1 MDKVKI
7 NKAIDGLGLSV
18 DNKNTLKEALN
29 QDYETDISNL
39 ETRVDT
45 INTEL
50 STAKTDISTAK
61 TDISTAK
68 TDISTA
74 KTDISNLETR
84 VDNFINANEIIEL
97 GVGVDEETK
106 AANIAKL
113 GDTQRT
119 FFTNINHAYGTAS
132 WLPANGGNAFI
143 ITDEGHA
150 VKYTI
155 SKDGEVTKGKEFTL
169 KDFTSE
175 LNNKVDKVEGKQLS
189 SNDYTTAEKNKLA
202 NLQNY
207 TLPAATKTTLGGV
220 KAITN
225 IVNVDTETA
234 TAASLAGVVNTLL
247 NQLRAA
253 GIIQL

>member
-1 MDKVKI
+1 MKI
-7 NKAIDGLGLSV
+7 INQLVVQSDMPN
-18 DNKNTLKEALN
+18 DNNVVWVYGN
-29 QDYETDISNL
+29 
-39 ETRVDT
+39 
-45 INTEL
+45 
-50 STAKTDISTAK
+50 TAKYYNNGTWT
-61 TDISTAK
+61 TLGE
-68 TDISTA
+68 
-74 KTDISNLETR
+74 SNEDRKELEEK
-84 VDNFINANEIIEL
+84 VDSLDKEMGEVKKDLSILGSKQDVVELEIGDSNEI
-97 GVGVDEETK
+97 K
-106 AANIAKL
+106 ANNLKKL
-113 GDTQRT
+113 QSIQTNDHT
-119 FFTNINHAYGTAS
+119 FFTDINYGYGTAS
-132 WLPANGGNAFI
+132 WLPATGGTALI
-143 ITDEGHA
+143 ITSEGHA

-155 SKDGEVTKGKEFTL
+155 SKDGEVIKGEEFTL

-207 TLPAATKTTLGGV
+207 TLPTATKTTLGGV

>member
-7 NKAIDGLGLSV
+7 NKAIDALGLSV
-18 DNKNTLKEALN
+18 DNKNSLKEALN
-29 QDYETDISNL
+29 QEYESDITEIETKVDTIDKELNTAKANISNL
-39 ETRVDT
+39 EVKVND
-45 INTEL
+45 
-50 STAKTDISTAK
+50 
-61 TDISTAK
+61 
-68 TDISTA
+68 
-74 KTDISNLETR
+74 
-84 VDNFINANEIIEL
+84 FIDSNEIIEL

-113 GDTQRT
+113 GDTQHT
-119 FFTNINHAYGTAS
+119 FFTSINHAYGTAS

-150 VKYTI
+150 VTYKI
-155 SKDGEVTKGKEFTL
+155 STDGSVTKVSEFTL
-169 KDFTSE
+169 AKPTE
-175 LNNKVDKVEGKQLS
+175 
-189 SNDYTTAEKNKLA
+189 
-202 NLQNY
+202 Y

-234 TAASLAGVVNTLL
+234 TVASLAGVVNTLL

>member
-1 MDKVKI
+1 MWKREILGQLRLIKSSFNTFYMALKKLIVEWWVK
-7 NKAIDGLGLSV
+7 
-18 DNKNTLKEALN
+18 
-29 QDYETDISNL
+29 
-39 ETRVDT
+39 VDT
-45 INTEL
+45 INKGL
-50 STAKTDISTAK
+50 G
-61 TDISTAK
+61 
-68 TDISTA
+68 TA
-74 KTDISNLETR
+74 KTDISNLGVK

-97 GVGVDEETK
+97 GVGIDEETK

-132 WLPANGGNAFI
+132 WIPTDGGNAFI

-150 VKYTI
+150 VTYKINT
-155 SKDGEVTKGKEFTL
+155 DGGITKVSEFTL
-169 KDFTSE
+169 AKPKE
-175 LNNKVDKVEGKQLS
+175 
-189 SNDYTTAEKNKLA
+189 
-202 NLQNY
+202 Y
-207 TLPAATKTTLGGV
+207 TLPAATKTTIGGV

-234 TAASLAGVVNTLL
+234 TVASLAGVVNTLL

>member
-1 MDKVKI
+1 MDNVKI
-7 NKAIDGLGLSV
+7 NKAIDALGLSV

-29 QDYETDISNL
+29 QEGEADITEIETKVDNINSELNTAKADISNL
-39 ETRVDT
+39 GVKVND
-45 INTEL
+45 
-50 STAKTDISTAK
+50 
-61 TDISTAK
+61 
-68 TDISTA
+68 
-74 KTDISNLETR
+74 
-84 VDNFINANEIIEL
+84 FINSNEIIEL
-97 GVGVDEETK
+97 AIGSDEETK

-113 GDTQRT
+113 GDTQHT
-119 FFTNINHAYGTAS
+119 FFISINHGYGTAS
-132 WLPANGGNAFI
+132 WLPADGGNAFI

-155 SKDGEVTKGKEFTL
+155 SKDGDVTKGEEFTL

-207 TLPAATKTTLGGV
+207 TLPTATKTTLGGV

-234 TAASLAGVVNTLL
+234 TVASLAGVVNTLL

>member
-18 DNKNTLKEALN
+18 DNKNTLKEVLN
-29 QDYETDISNL
+29 QDYGADITEIETKVDTIDKELNTAKADISNL
-39 ETRVDT
+39 GVKV
-45 INTEL
+45 N
-50 STAKTDISTAK
+50 
-61 TDISTAK
+61 
-68 TDISTA
+68 
-74 KTDISNLETR
+74 
-84 VDNFINANEIIEL
+84 NFINANEIIEL

-113 GDTQRT
+113 GDTQHT
-119 FFTNINHAYGTAS
+119 FFTNINNAYGTAS
-132 WLPANGGNAFI
+132 WLPADGGNAFI

-150 VKYTI
+150 VTYKI
-155 SKDGEVTKGKEFTL
+155 STDGGVTKVSEFTL
-169 KDFTSE
+169 AKPTE
-175 LNNKVDKVEGKQLS
+175 
-189 SNDYTTAEKNKLA
+189 
-202 NLQNY
+202 Y

-234 TAASLAGVVNTLL
+234 TVASLAGVVNTLL